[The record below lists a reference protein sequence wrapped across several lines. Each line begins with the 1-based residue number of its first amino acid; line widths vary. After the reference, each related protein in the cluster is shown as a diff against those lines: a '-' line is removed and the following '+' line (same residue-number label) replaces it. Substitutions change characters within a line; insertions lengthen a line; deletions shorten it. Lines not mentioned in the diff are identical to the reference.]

1 LFIRKFAAVGVATA
15 LLLGTSACG
24 AVTPI
29 ASLESYAPSDGVEA
43 SFESIKVR
51 NFIYLSDGQGN
62 GALFGSVVNSGI
74 ASATLKIQYTDA
86 ETGEKRDEQLSLLA
100 GQKRDLGYN
109 GNTPLAIKL
118 AGKPGQTA
126 EVWVA
131 EGSAAGVALSVPV
144 LDGTL
149 AEYEPLLEEIKNL
162 GGASAE

>member
-1 LFIRKFAAVGVATA
+1 MFIRKFAAVGIAA
-15 LLLGTSACG
+15 SLLLGTSACG
-24 AVTPI
+24 AITPI

-43 SFESIKVR
+43 SFANIKVR
-51 NFIYLSDGQGN
+51 NFMYLSDGEGN
-62 GALFGSVVNSGI
+62 GALFGSVVNSGL

-100 GQKRDLGYN
+100 GQKRDIGFN

-118 AGKPGQTA
+118 AGKPGQTT

-131 EGSAAGVALSVPV
+131 EGSEAGVALDVPV

-149 AEYEPLLEEIKNL
+149 AEYKPLLEEIKNL

>member
-1 LFIRKFAAVGVATA
+1 LFIRKFAAVGIATA

-29 ASLESYAPSDGVEA
+29 ASLETYAPSDGVEA
-43 SFESIKVR
+43 TFESIKVR

-62 GALFGSVVNSGI
+62 GALFGSVVNSGL
-74 ASATLKIQYTDA
+74 AAATLKLQYNDA

-109 GNTPLAIKL
+109 GSTPLAIKL

-131 EGSAAGVALSVPV
+131 EGSNAGVALNVPI

-149 AEYEPLLEEIKNL
+149 AEYESLLEEIKNL
-162 GGASAE
+162 GGATAE

>member
-1 LFIRKFAAVGVATA
+1 MFIRKFAVVGIAA
-15 LLLGTSACG
+15 SLLLGTSACG
-24 AVTPI
+24 ALTPI

-43 SFESIKVR
+43 SFSNLKVR
-51 NFIYLSDGQGN
+51 NFIYISDGEGN
-62 GALFGSVVNSGI
+62 GALFGSVVNSGLE
-74 ASATLKIQYTDA
+74 SATLKIQYTDA

-118 AGKPGQTA
+118 VGKPGQTV
-126 EVWVA
+126 EMWVA
-131 EGSAAGVALSVPV
+131 EGNEVAATLDVPI

-149 AEYEPLLEEIKNL
+149 AEYKPLLEQIKNL

>member
-1 LFIRKFAAVGVATA
+1 LFIRKFAAVGIATA

-29 ASLESYAPSDGVEA
+29 ASLETYAPSDGVEA
-43 SFESIKVR
+43 TFESIKVR

-62 GALFGSVVNSGI
+62 GALFGSVVNSGL
-74 ASATLKIQYTDA
+74 AAATLKLQYTD
-86 ETGEKRDEQLSLLA
+86 

-109 GNTPLAIKL
+109 GSTPLAIKL

-131 EGSAAGVALSVPV
+131 EGSNAGVALNVPI

-149 AEYEPLLEEIKNL
+149 AEYESLLEEVKNL
-162 GGASAE
+162 GGATAE

>member
-1 LFIRKFAAVGVATA
+1 LFIRKFAAVGIATA

-43 SFESIKVR
+43 TFENIKVR

-62 GALFGSVVNSGI
+62 GALFGSVVNSGL
-74 ASATLKIQYTDA
+74 ASATLKLQYTDA

-109 GNTPLAIKL
+109 GSTPLAIKL

-131 EGSAAGVALSVPV
+131 EGSAAGVALSVPI